1 MGALGGQSTEILR
14 QVDAHTALV
23 DDQGKPIAILV
34 ANHAIHCDKS
44 EQSLL
49 AEDQLE
55 FSGVEVYSR
64 AKVFNGRQ
72 CILAKHPETGK
83 PFHIDLGWDGSTK
96 FLNT

>member
-1 MGALGGQSTEILR
+1 M
-14 QVDAHTALV
+14 V
-23 DDQGKPIAILV
+23 
-34 ANHAIHCDKS
+34 NHAIHCEKS

-55 FSGVEVYSR
+55 FSDVEVYSR

-83 PFHIDLGWDGSTK
+83 QFHIDLGWDGSTK
-96 FLNT
+96 FINTRTSSKADLKTLPRIILTNERPL